1 MIRLFPAPV
10 LSALML
16 LNWLLI
22 HDSVAPGN
30 ILVGAILATLLPL
43 ATERFWPDSPTLRR
57 IDKVFRYLV
66 VFLYD
71 VVVANLQVAWWII
84 GPQSKL
90 HPRFVHVPLELKH
103 PFSITVFAS
112 TISLT
117 PGTVSSH
124 ISGDRKLLIVHCLN
138 APDEAAMIESL
149 KARYERPLKEIL
161 E

>member
-1 MIRLFPAPV
+1 MKSLFPAPV
-10 LSALML
+10 LSVLML
-16 LNWLLI
+16 VNWLLI
-22 HDSVAPGN
+22 QRSFTLGD
-30 ILVGAILATLLPL
+30 ILVGSVLAILLPFATS
-43 ATERFWPDSPTLRR
+43 RFWPDSPHLRR
-57 IDKVFRYLV
+57 ADKVFRYV
-66 VFLYD
+66 AIFLYD

-90 HPRFVHVPLELKH
+90 HPRFVHIPLELKH

-124 ISGDRKLLIVHCLN
+124 ISGDRRLLIVHCLN
-138 APDEAAMIESL
+138 APDEAAMVEAL
-149 KARYERPLKEIL
+149 KARYERPLMEIL